1 MAKKGA
7 KKSTAK
13 SAKKTSA
20 KTTKRTTKKAGM
32 KMKTTGKKATR
43 KAAGKTTTKKAA
55 GPKKKRTLNPALR
68 APYTPS
74 TQLAAIVGTSPLP
87 RQEVVSK
94 LWKYIKKNGLQ
105 DRQTINADEKLKPI
119 FGNKKAVTMF
129 EMQKHVS
136 KHLTK
141 A

>member
-1 MAKKGA
+1 MKKTT
-7 KKSTAK
+7 KKSAKTRTAS
-13 SAKKTSA
+13 SAKKTG
-20 KTTKRTTKKAGM
+20 K
-32 KMKTTGKKATR
+32 KTTGKKAT
-43 KAAGKTTTKKAA
+43 AAQARMSAKTAKRGASKKAA
-55 GPKKKRTLNPALR
+55 PKKKRTLNPALR

-74 TQLAAIVGTSPLP
+74 AQLAQIVGATALP

-105 DRQTINADEKLKPI
+105 DRQNINADDKLKPI
-119 FGNKKAVTMF
+119 FGNKKTVTMF
-129 EMQKHVS
+129 EMQRHVS

>member
-1 MAKKGA
+1 MAKKAGKKAAKKTA

-13 SAKKTSA
+13 KSTA
-20 KTTKRTTKKAGM
+20 
-32 KMKTTGKKATR
+32 KKATKKSSKKSTAK
-43 KAAGKTTTKKAA
+43 KATAKSAKATTKKAA
-55 GPKKKRTLNPALR
+55 GPKKKRTLNPALK

-74 TQLAAIVGTSPLP
+74 THLAAIVGAAPIP

-105 DRQTINADEKLKPI
+105 DRQTINADDKLKPI
-119 FGNKKAVTMF
+119 FGNKKSVTMF
-129 EMQKHVS
+129 EMQKHLS

-141 A
+141 